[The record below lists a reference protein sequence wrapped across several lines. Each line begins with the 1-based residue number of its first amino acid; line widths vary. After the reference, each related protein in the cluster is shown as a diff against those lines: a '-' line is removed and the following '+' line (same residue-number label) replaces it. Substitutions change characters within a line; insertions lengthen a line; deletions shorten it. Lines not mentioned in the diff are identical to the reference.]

1 MKRIILY
8 FIVVMV
14 GVSPIFAQ
22 SDLLKQANDSYV
34 KGNYEQASK
43 LYEEILTKEGIAPEL
58 YYNLG
63 NAYYKSNEIG
73 HSILNY
79 ERALRL
85 SPTYSDAKFNLELAQ
100 QKVIDNIIQVPT
112 FFLIRW
118 IDNLI
123 KLMTSNQW
131 FVVSFIVFVLFLS
144 ASFLFVFGSSRQFRK
159 SSFYFGVVFFV
170 ISVISVVFSGVRK
183 DQLENHREAIVMQG
197 VVTVKSSPDKSGT
210 DLFQLHEGTKVNVK
224 STLGQW
230 TEIVL
235 GNGNVGW
242 VEDQSIEKI

>member
-8 FIVVMV
+8 FVVVLV
-14 GVSPIFAQ
+14 GISPVFAQ
-22 SDLLKQANDSYV
+22 SDLLKQANDSYI
-34 KGNYEQASK
+34 KGNYDQASK

-100 QKVIDNIIQVPT
+100 QKVVDNIVQTPT

-118 IDNLI
+118 IENLI

-131 FVVSFIVFVLFLS
+131 FVASFIVFILFL
-144 ASFLFVFGSSRQFRK
+144 AATFLFVFGSTRQFRK
-159 SSFYFGVVFFV
+159 SSFYFGVVFLV
-170 ISVISVVFSGVRK
+170 ISAISVVFSGIRK

-197 VVTVKSSPDKSGT
+197 VVTVKSSPDRSGT

-242 VEDQSIEKI
+242 VEDQTIEKI

>member
-8 FIVVMV
+8 FIVVLV
-14 GVSPIFAQ
+14 GISPVFAQ
-22 SDLLKQANDSYV
+22 SDLLKQANDYYI

-43 LYEEILTKEGIAPEL
+43 LYEETLTKEGIAPEL

-63 NAYYKSNEIG
+63 NAYYNSNEIG
-73 HSILNY
+73 QSILNY

-100 QKVIDNIIQVPT
+100 QKVIDNIIQAPT

-118 IDNLI
+118 IENLI

-131 FVVSFIVFVLFLS
+131 FVVSFIVFILFLL
-144 ASFLFVFGSSRQFRK
+144 ATFLFVFGSSRQFRK
-159 SSFYFGVVFFV
+159 TSFYFGVIFLLISFV
-170 ISVISVVFSGVRK
+170 SVIFSGVRK

-242 VEDQSIEKI
+242 VEDQTIEKI